1 MACYFC
7 QKNVDEIDFKNID
20 ILSRFVSGMYK
31 IKGRRKSGLCAR
43 HQRGI
48 SQAIKRSRQ
57 LGLMPYLPK

>member
-1 MACYFC
+1 MVCYFC
-7 QKNVDEIDFKNID
+7 QKNVDEIDFKNIE

-31 IKGRRKSGLCAR
+31 IRGRKKSGLCAR